1 MKYLFMIETHNW
13 VYHTPQQTCIVS
25 PHNLP
30 WEFMVSELCDE
41 KTLECYETAPAEH
54 LLGLCSIKT
63 IISNWSDLF
72 GQSATLMMISILFDG
87 NLIRI
92 SCLVSSNYVW
102 EMFWLL
108 WLDGNTAKQTNKIIW
123 NNLNYNN

>member
-1 MKYLFMIETHNW
+1 
-13 VYHTPQQTCIVS
+13 
-25 PHNLP
+25 
-30 WEFMVSELCDE
+30 MVSELCDE

-63 IISNWSDLF
+63 IISNWSDQF

-92 SCLVSSNYVW
+92 SVLYHLI
-102 EMFWLL
+102 MFEKCFGCYGLMETQR
-108 WLDGNTAKQTNKIIW
+108 NKQTK
-123 NNLNYNN
+123 